1 VSAKRA
7 LSRFR
12 APDELAAEERAWG
25 VVRSTYQ
32 ARVPFEH
39 PRSYRRRVAGVAAGI
54 LVVGG
59 LALSPAGAAVGHLIT
74 RALGVQHSAPALASL
89 PAPGRLLVSGSGGA
103 WTVATDGALR
113 RVGGWTE
120 ASWSPR
126 GLYLAVARPGE
137 LAAVTPKG
145 AIRWILHRPRVSDP
159 LWYPQSGYRVAYRS
173 GRDLRVV
180 AGDGTGDHLLAGP
193 VAPTAPAWRPGSLL
207 YPLAYI
213 SSGGALVVRDGDTG
227 AQVWSTK
234 PGMAVR
240 QLAWSADGQRLLA
253 VSARAVAVYDSRG
266 KLLATRAAPDGAP
279 IVDAAISPDGHR
291 LALVLGG
298 PGGAVITEGVDD
310 RNPPARRE
318 LSGSGLQQVAWSPDG
333 RWLLVSWPVAN
344 QWVFIRVAG
353 KPRISAVSRIA
364 QQFSPNATSQFP
376 RLDGWC
382 CTAHVSAR

>member
-1 VSAKRA
+1 MSVKRA
-7 LSRFR
+7 PSRFR
-12 APDELAAEERAWG
+12 APDELAAEDRAWR
-25 VVRSTYQ
+25 VVQLAYQ
-32 ARVPFEH
+32 ARVPFEQR
-39 PRSYRRRVAGVAAGI
+39 PSYRRRVAGVAAGI
-54 LVVGG
+54 LLAGG

-74 RALGVQHSAPALASL
+74 RAFGVQHSTATLASL

-113 RVGGWTE
+113 RVGDWPE

-145 AIRWILHRPRVSDP
+145 AIRWILHRPQVGDP
-159 LWYPQSGYRVAYRS
+159 LWYPQNGYRVAYRS
-173 GRDLRVV
+173 GTDLRVV

-193 VAPTAPAWRPGSLL
+193 AAPIAPAWRPGSTL

-213 SSGGALVVRDGDTG
+213 SARGALVVRDGDTG
-227 AQVWSTK
+227 ALVWTTR

-240 QLAWSADGQRLLA
+240 QLVWSADGRRLLA
-253 VSARAVAVYDSRG
+253 VGDRALAIYDSRG
-266 KLLATRAAPDGAP
+266 KLLATIAAPDGAP
-279 IVDAAISPDGHR
+279 IVDAALSPDGR
-291 LALVLGG
+291 ALALVLGG
-298 PGGAVITEGVDD
+298 ASGAVVTESLDG
-310 RNPPARRE
+310 RNPQVRRQ

-333 RWLLVSWPVAN
+333 RWLLVSWPAAN

-364 QQFSPNATSQFP
+364 QQFSPTRASPFP

-382 CTAHVSAR
+382 CTAHDSAG